1 VQQVGLSLSLSLSYI
16 LVSWAYNIVIVKLV
30 QVNRAVNFGHPQHS
44 HIFGQLHQLLKGK
57 KSKAKKKETLLV
69 LETSAAYKKSNG
81 LNFFMLLTLFH
92 FV

>member
-1 VQQVGLSLSLSLSYI
+1 

-30 QVNRAVNFGHPQHS
+30 QVNRTVNFGHPQRS
-44 HIFGQLHQLLKGK
+44 HILGQLRQLLKGK